1 MSFRTP
7 RGSPLSGY
15 YYGGPSM
22 RNEKT
27 KKLTVLAML
36 TAFAYVVM
44 YFLRFP
50 VILFLKYEPKDVIIT
65 IGGFLYG
72 PFAAFLSSV
81 VVSFLEMITISDT
94 GWIGFVMNVLST
106 CAFACTAAY
115 VYKKHHTL
123 TGAVVGM
130 CMGIVLTVAAMLAWN
145 YLLTPLYMN
154 QSRADIAKML
164 IPVFLPFNLIKGC
177 LNSAITALIYRPLV
191 RGLRRAGLFPKSTS
205 SHTPPRSNKI
215 LFYLITALLLVL
227 CITAIFLL
235 K

>member
-1 MSFRTP
+1 
-7 RGSPLSGY
+7 
-15 YYGGPSM
+15 M

-36 TAFAYVVM
+36 AAFAYVVL

-50 VILFLKYEPKDVIIT
+50 IVLFLKYEPKDVIIT

-72 PFAAFLSSV
+72 PFAAFLTSV

-106 CAFACTAAY
+106 CAFACTASY

-123 TGAVVGM
+123 SGAVMGM
-130 CMGIVLTVAAMLAWN
+130 TLGVILTVAVMLAWN
-145 YLLTPLYMN
+145 YVLTPLYMN
-154 QSRADIAKML
+154 QSRADVAAML
-164 IPVFLPFNLIKGC
+164 VPVFLPFNLIKGC
-177 LNSAITALIYRPLV
+177 LNATITALLYRPLV
-191 RGLRRAGLFPKSTS
+191 RGLRRAGLFPKSS
-205 SHTPPRSNKI
+205 GANIPHKSNKI
-215 LFYLITALLLVL
+215 LFYLITALLLAL
-227 CITAIFLL
+227 CIVAIFLL